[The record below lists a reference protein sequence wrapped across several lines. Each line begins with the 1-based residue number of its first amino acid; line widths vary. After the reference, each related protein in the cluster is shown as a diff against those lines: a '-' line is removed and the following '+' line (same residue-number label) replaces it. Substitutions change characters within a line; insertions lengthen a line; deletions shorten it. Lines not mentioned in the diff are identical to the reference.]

1 MHQNRHAISVLM
13 NPAQDNSRESLQ
25 QAINTEIKALDES
38 IKAEIR
44 SLELLKLRRN
54 ALQPISSLPPE
65 IFATIFSFLCLP
77 GITPLGEKPPRNRA
91 RLRISH
97 VVCHQWRGIALNQ
110 PQLWSHVTF
119 STVSLTGATDILHR
133 AKSMPLFMYCFD
145 VLGLSESKHRLGS
158 CFFSGTASR
167 CG

>member
-54 ALQPISSLPPE
+54 ARQPISSLPPE
-65 IFATIFSFLCLP
+65 IFAAIFSFLCLP
-77 GITPLGEKPPRNRA
+77 GIPPLGEKPPRNRA

-97 VVCHQWRGIALNQ
+97 VCHQWRGIALNQ
-110 PQLWSHVTF
+110 PQLWSHVNF
-119 STVSLTGATDILHR
+119 STVSLTGATEMLDR
-133 AKSMPLFMYCFD
+133 AKSIPLYVFMYCFD
-145 VLGLSESKHRLGS
+145 VLGLSGL
-158 CFFSGTASR
+158 
-167 CG
+167 

>member
-54 ALQPISSLPPE
+54 ARQPISSLPPE
-65 IFATIFSFLCLP
+65 IFAAIFSFLCLS
-77 GITPLGEKPPRNRA
+77 GIPPIGEKPPRNQA

-97 VVCHQWRGIALNQ
+97 VCHQWHGIALNQ

-119 STVSLTGATDILHR
+119 STVSLTGATDILDR

-145 VLGLSESKHRLGS
+145 VLGLSES
-158 CFFSGTASR
+158 
-167 CG
+167 